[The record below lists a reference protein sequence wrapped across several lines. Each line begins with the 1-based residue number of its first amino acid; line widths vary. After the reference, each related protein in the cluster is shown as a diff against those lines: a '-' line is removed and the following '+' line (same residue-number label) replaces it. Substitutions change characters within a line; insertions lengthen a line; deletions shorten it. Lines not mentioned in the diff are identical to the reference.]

1 MTYLNHLDQS
11 LSVLSRQ
18 DLILLLSDSFLVFI
32 WLDGTAEKIS
42 VKMEQL

>member
-1 MTYLNHLDQS
+1 MTYLSHLDQS

-18 DLILLLSDSFLVFI
+18 DLILLFSDSFLVFI